1 MDSIRFERIAG
12 EGETALYNLYID
24 CERVGEAL
32 TMDEVMGMIAGAYEP
47 KKPVTV
53 ESQSIPALP
62 GYVRC
67 RHKWMYVA
75 DKDDSVLYQ
84 CMICRRLKTVK
95 FGDVTSLD
103 PAIKLPETKAVEL

>member
-1 MDSIRFERIAG
+1 MDSMKFERIAG

-47 KKPVTV
+47 VKPVAV
-53 ESQSIPALP
+53 ESLGIPELKNV
-62 GYVRC
+62 GC
-67 RHKWMYVA
+67 RHEWMYVA

-84 CMICRRLKTVK
+84 CIKCRRLKTVR

-103 PAIKLPETKAVEL
+103 PAIRLPTERAVEL